1 MALMLHLIKQD
12 TLKDNLSDNFS
23 IDYFSI
29 LSNLKENFAS
39 QSKVSL
45 SKESICS
52 SFEKCYDDVTF

>member
-52 SFEKCYDDVTF
+52 SFEKCTGLR